1 MDLEIS
7 DRLALVTGGD
17 SGIGFATAAL
27 LLREGVRVA
36 LSDKEDAS
44 LQRAVAELSKLGE
57 VHGFPADLTDADQVR
72 DLHDRVTEKLGNP
85 DIVISAAGITGPTG
99 FFHELTEKDWKLVLD
114 VNFLSAVRVAHA
126 FIPAMR
132 KAGWGRVVFVASED
146 AVQPYV
152 DELPYCAS
160 KAAIL
165 SLAKGLSNSYGKDG
179 ITVNTV
185 SPAFIATPMTDA
197 MMEKRSERDNVSFGE
212 AVETFLQNERPMM
225 VVKRRGKAEE
235 VAAAIAYLVSAQA
248 AFTTGTVLRVDGGSV
263 GTMV

>member
-1 MDLEIS
+1 MDLEIR
-7 DRLALVTGGD
+7 DRLALITGGD
-17 SGIGFATAAL
+17 SGIGFSTAQR

-36 LSDKEDAS
+36 LSDREAAP
-44 LQRAVAELSKLGE
+44 LQAAVAELSQFGE
-57 VHGFPADLTDADQVR
+57 VRGFTADLTDERQVQG
-72 DLHDRVTEKLGNP
+72 LHAQITAEMGNP

-99 FFHELTEKDWKLVLD
+99 LFHELTERDWKLVLD

-126 FIPAMR
+126 FIPAMQ
-132 KAGWGRVVFVASED
+132 KAGWGRVLFVASED

-165 SLAKGLSNSYGKDG
+165 SLAKGLSNTYGQYG

-197 MMEKRSERDNVSFGE
+197 MMEKRSARDKVSFDD
-212 AVETFLQNERPMM
+212 AIKTFLEQERPMM
-225 VVKRRGKAEE
+225 VVRRRGRAEE
-235 VAAAIAYLVSAQA
+235 VAAAIAYLVSGQA
-248 AFTTGTVLRVDGGSV
+248 GFTTGAVVRVDGGSV

>member
-1 MDLEIS
+1 M
-7 DRLALVTGGD
+7 
-17 SGIGFATAAL
+17 
-27 LLREGVRVA
+27 A
-36 LSDKEDAS
+36 LSDKEAGP
-44 LQRAVAELSKLGE
+44 LQDAVAELSRFGQ
-57 VHGFPADLTDADQVR
+57 VRGFPADLTDARQVQG
-72 DLHDRVTEKLGNP
+72 LHAQVTAEMGNP

-99 FFHELTEKDWKLVLD
+99 LFHELTEKDWNLVLD

-126 FIPAMR
+126 FVPAMR

-165 SLAKGLSNSYGKDG
+165 SLAKGLSNTYGQDG

-197 MMEKRSERDNVSFGE
+197 MMEKRSARDNVSFDD
-212 AVETFLQNERPMM
+212 AVRTFLEDERPMM
-225 VVKRRGKAEE
+225 VIKRRGRAEE
-235 VAAAIAYLVSAQA
+235 VAAAIVYLTSAQA
-248 AFTTGTVLRVDGGSV
+248 EFTTGAVLRVDGGSV

>member
-1 MDLEIS
+1 MDLEIR
-7 DRLALVTGGD
+7 DRLALITGGD

-44 LQRAVAELSKLGE
+44 LQDAVAELSQFGE
-57 VHGFPADLTDADQVR
+57 VHGFPADLTDARQVR
-72 DLHDRVTEKLGNP
+72 ELRDKIAVKMGNP
-85 DIVISAAGITGPTG
+85 DIVVSAAGITGPTG
-99 FFHELTEKDWKLVLD
+99 LFEELAEEDWRLVLD

-132 KAGWGRVVFVASED
+132 KAGWGRIVFVASED

-165 SLAKGLSNSYGKDG
+165 SLAKGLSNSYGEDG
-179 ITVNTV
+179 ISVNTV

-197 MMEKRSERDNVSFGE
+197 MMEKRSARDNVSFDE
-212 AVETFLQNERPMM
+212 AIGTFLKDERPMM
-225 VVKRRGKAEE
+225 VVRRRGRAEE
-235 VAAAIAYLVSAQA
+235 VAAAIAYLVSVQA